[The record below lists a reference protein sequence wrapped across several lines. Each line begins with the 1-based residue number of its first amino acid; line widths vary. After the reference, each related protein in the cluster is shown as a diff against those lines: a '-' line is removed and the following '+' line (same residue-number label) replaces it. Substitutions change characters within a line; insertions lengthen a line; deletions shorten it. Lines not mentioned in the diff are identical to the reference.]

1 MGQIGGPHLLLQD
14 VIAACHWLLIKPR
27 YYLYPT
33 IPLDICVMN
42 SVEILNII
50 KIISISSESLENIL
64 AQFNQRDS
72 KDYIRALKFLCV
84 LLEDDLLTHPQ
95 RLVSIFL
102 LSSLKGWD
110 ILDVKVASKDSFPF
124 LHFLIDLLE
133 SLIDDRYII
142 EKKYLIQV
150 IGFNSS
156 IKERMIKQNIITII
170 QGLERQNTPIQVP
183 DFKVIKSMYIDQIFI
198 SREKTNFETKIVRP
212 IVSIPSIATN
222 DGDVN
227 RLLLGGFNNITSANN
242 YDIKCSRWS
251 EQDAILEANT
261 LVEIDSFLDDTAGN
275 MSSCKG
281 LVPTFLRPIPPLMDD
296 EICVTW
302 VSHEHNNNTYSWKP
316 LMPKSVIANDFIEKS
331 YNSANALMMTA
342 ISSSLNPNQQQELIK
357 EIKDESKLLSVK
369 ACCLPNKLP
378 ELIENNPRVG
388 VEFVLKVLNSIQSD
402 EYLASLV
409 KTDITLHSI
418 EVVKELSTTLPIE
431 FLQSYIN
438 HCISSC
444 GNIKNNF
451 KQNRSVRLVCVFL
464 KNLIRNKIISAQD
477 CSQDLFFQIQTF
489 CIEFSKIKEAAE
501 VFTLLKSFEFV

>member
-1 MGQIGGPHLLLQD
+1 
-14 VIAACHWLLIKPR
+14 
-27 YYLYPT
+27 
-33 IPLDICVMN
+33 MN

-50 KIISISSESLENIL
+50 KVISITSESLDNIL

-72 KDYIRALKFLCV
+72 KDYLRVLKFLCV
-84 LLEDDLLTHPQ
+84 LLEDDLLTPPQ

-110 ILDVKVASKDSFPF
+110 ILDAKVASKDSFPF
-124 LHFLIDLLE
+124 LHFLIDLFE
-133 SLIDDRYII
+133 SLIDDKYII
-142 EKKYLIQV
+142 EKKYLVQV
-150 IGFNSS
+150 ISFNSAM
-156 IKERMIKQNIITII
+156 KERMTKQNIIAII

-183 DFKVIKSMYIDQIFI
+183 DFKVIKSMYIDQIFM
-198 SREKTNFETKIVRP
+198 SREKTSFETRIVRP
-212 IVSIPSIATN
+212 IISIPSITTN
-222 DGDVN
+222 DGDVS
-227 RLLLGGFNNITSANN
+227 RLLLGGFNNTAIANT

-251 EQDAILEANT
+251 EQDAMLEANA
-261 LVEIDSFLDDTAGN
+261 LVEINSFLDHTDGN
-275 MSSCKG
+275 MSSSKG
-281 LVPTFLRPIPPLMDD
+281 LVPTFLRPVPPLMDD

-302 VSHEHNNNTYSWKP
+302 VTNECNNNIYSWEP
-316 LMPKSVIANDFIEKS
+316 LISKSIVANDSSERS
-331 YNSANALMMTA
+331 YNSTNALMMTA

-357 EIKDESKLLSVK
+357 EIRDESKNLSVK

-378 ELIENNPRVG
+378 ELIENNPRVA
-388 VEFVLKVLNSIQSD
+388 VEFVLKVLNSTQSD

-409 KTDITLHSI
+409 KMDITLHSI

-464 KNLIRNKIISAQD
+464 KNLLRNKIISAQD